1 MDTLFDYLKWR
12 GDLALS
18 DLPLSIEDQL
28 ILATLVYVNYSGYVA
43 PDETLSVRDASLRIL
58 SHGYKESDYR
68 VKNDYRLLQEIVDA
82 PRFSSLMLSDCVEHF
97 DESSDRQFFAF
108 TVHLPSSIIICYRGT
123 DLSLAGWKE
132 DFNMAFSD
140 TVPAQKDALDYLV
153 RVADRYRTPIM
164 LCGHSKGGNLA
175 VFAAANAPVKIRR
188 RIVRVYNNDGPGFN
202 EGSSTHALLPAIE
215 DKVETLVPS
224 SSVIG
229 MLMEH
234 TMDYRIV
241 ESSSFLIFQH
251 DPYSWLFD
259 GPHFKYSD
267 SRSLDSLVADKV
279 ASDWLSSITPEERE
293 KFVDVLFTLFGK
305 AGIRSF
311 RGYSKQMFLKA
322 PEFLKAFLMLPKDQK
337 SMFIHVVNNLFK
349 AFAGSLFHRG
359 EEQEA
364 IEFSDNDFLPQV

>member
-1 MDTLFDYLKWR
+1 MSSIPF
-12 GDLALS
+12 
-18 DLPLSIEDQL
+18 SIEDQL
-28 ILATLVYVNYSGYVA
+28 ILSTLVYINYASYVSE
-43 PDETLSVRDASLRIL
+43 DEVLTVKEASLRIL

-68 VKNDYRLLQEIVDA
+68 VKNDYRLLEEIVDA
-82 PRFSSLMLSDCVEHF
+82 KRFASLTLSDCVEHF
-97 DESSDRQFFAF
+97 DEQSDHQFFAF
-108 TVHLPSSIIICYRGT
+108 TIHLPSSVIICYRGT

-140 TVPAQKDALDYLV
+140 TVPAQRDALDYLLL
-153 RVADRYRTPIM
+153 VAGKYKGPI
-164 LCGHSKGGNLA
+164 LICGHSKGGNLA
-175 VFAAANAPVKIRR
+175 VFAAANAPEKIKK

-202 EGSSTHALLPAIE
+202 ENSSTHALLSSL
-215 DKVETLVPS
+215 DGRVDTLVPS

-234 TMDYRIV
+234 SMDYCVV

-251 DPYSWLFD
+251 DPYSWVFD
-259 GPHFKYSD
+259 GPHFKYAD
-267 SRSLDSLVADKV
+267 SRSRDSIVLDKA

-305 AGIRSF
+305 AGIKSF

-322 PEFLKAFLMLPKDQK
+322 PEFIKAFLMLPKDQK
-337 SMFIHVVNNLFK
+337 NMFIHVVNNLFK
-349 AFAGSLFHRG
+349 AFAGSIFYR
-359 EEQEA
+359 EDPQET